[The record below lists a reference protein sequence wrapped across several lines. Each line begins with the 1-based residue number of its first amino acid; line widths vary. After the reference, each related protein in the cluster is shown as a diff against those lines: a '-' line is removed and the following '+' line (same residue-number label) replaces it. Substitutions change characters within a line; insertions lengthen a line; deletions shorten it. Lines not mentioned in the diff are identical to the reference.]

1 MRNYEKDKLFLD
13 KQNSTDFFYPF
24 VFLFL
29 YSATVNAYTDT
40 SKDYEVSV
48 SRAEIQSEYGIVGE
62 NSILFDKNT
71 ISPKLG
77 DFKFPGAYAQI
88 YIEVKNTGN
97 SPVTLADLYVEQPS
111 LDYIELIMPELE
123 KNEILM
129 PNDSSGFSIIVR
141 WRNDSSYNT
150 ENKENGNFSFKLL
163 YTSENDKDVINNT
176 SVKTGFEKFEILC
189 LAAVIL
195 ISFVIYIASSIYK
208 NKLR

>member
-1 MRNYEKDKLFLD
+1 MKKIN
-13 KQNSTDFFYPF
+13 FFSLNRIALIFPILF

-40 SKDYEVSV
+40 SKNYEVSV

-111 LDYIELIMPELE
+111 LDYIELIMPE
-123 KNEILM
+123 
-129 PNDSSGFSIIVR
+129 F
-141 WRNDSSYNT
+141 
-150 ENKENGNFSFKLL
+150 
-163 YTSENDKDVINNT
+163 
-176 SVKTGFEKFEILC
+176 
-189 LAAVIL
+189 
-195 ISFVIYIASSIYK
+195 
-208 NKLR
+208 

>member
-1 MRNYEKDKLFLD
+1 MKKIN
-13 KQNSTDFFYPF
+13 FFSIKRIALIFSILF

-48 SRAEIQSEYGIVGE
+48 SRAEIQSEYGIAGE
-62 NSILFDKNT
+62 SSVLFDKNT

-111 LDYIELIMPELE
+111 LDYIELIMPEFE

-141 WRNDSSYNT
+141 WRNDSSYST

-163 YTSENDKDVINNT
+163 YISENDTEVIDNT

-189 LAAVIL
+189 LVAVIL

-208 NKLR
+208 KKNKLR

>member
-1 MRNYEKDKLFLD
+1 MKKINFFLI
-13 KQNSTDFFYPF
+13 NRIALIFSILF

-40 SKDYEVSV
+40 SKNYEVSV

-88 YIEVKNTGN
+88 YIEVKNAGN

-111 LDYIELIMPELE
+111 LDYIELIMPEFE

-176 SVKTGFEKFEILC
+176 SVKTGFEKFKILC

>member
-1 MRNYEKDKLFLD
+1 MKKINFFLI
-13 KQNSTDFFYPF
+13 NRIALIFSILF

-111 LDYIELIMPELE
+111 LDYIELIMPEFE

-189 LAAVIL
+189 LVAVIL

>member
-1 MRNYEKDKLFLD
+1 MKKINFFFL
-13 KQNSTDFFYPF
+13 NRIALIFPILF

-71 ISPKLG
+71 IFPKLG

-88 YIEVKNTGN
+88 YIEVKNAGN

-111 LDYIELIMPELE
+111 LDYIELIMPEFE

-150 ENKENGNFSFKLL
+150 ENKENGNISFKLL

>member
-1 MRNYEKDKLFLD
+1 MKTIN
-13 KQNSTDFFYPF
+13 FFSINRIALIFSILF

-40 SKDYEVSV
+40 SKNYEVSM
-48 SRAEIQSEYGIVGE
+48 SRAEIQSEYGIAGE
-62 NSILFDKNT
+62 SSVLFDKNT
-71 ISPKLG
+71 VFLKLG
-77 DFKFPGAYAQI
+77 DFKFPGAYAKI
-88 YIEVKNTGN
+88 YIEVKNAGN
-97 SPVTLADLYVEQPS
+97 SPVTLTDLYVEQPS
-111 LDYIELIMPELE
+111 LDYIELIMPEFE

-129 PNDSSGFSIIVR
+129 PNDSSGFLVIVR
-141 WRNDSSYNT
+141 WRNDSSYST

-163 YTSENDKDVINNT
+163 YTSENDKDVIDNT

-208 NKLR
+208 KKNKLR

>member
-1 MRNYEKDKLFLD
+1 MKTINLFSINRIALIF
-13 KQNSTDFFYPF
+13 SILF

-29 YSATVNAYTDT
+29 YSATVNAYTGT
-40 SKDYEVSV
+40 SKNYEVSV
-48 SRAEIQSEYGIVGE
+48 SRAEIQSEYGIAGE
-62 NSILFDKNT
+62 SSVLFDKNT
-71 ISPKLG
+71 VFPKLG
-77 DFKFPGAYAQI
+77 DFKFPGAYAKI

-97 SPVTLADLYVEQPS
+97 SPVTLSDLYVEQPS
-111 LDYIELIMPELE
+111 LDYIELIMPEFE

-129 PNDSSGFSIIVR
+129 PNDSSGFLVIVR
-141 WRNDSSYNT
+141 WRNDSSYST

-163 YTSENDKDVINNT
+163 YTSENDKDVIDNT

-208 NKLR
+208 KKNKLR

>member
-1 MRNYEKDKLFLD
+1 MKKIN
-13 KQNSTDFFYPF
+13 FFSLNRIALIFPILF

-40 SKDYEVSV
+40 SKNYEVSV
-48 SRAEIQSEYGIVGE
+48 SRAEIQSEYGIAGE
-62 NSILFDKNT
+62 SSVLFDKNT
-71 ISPKLG
+71 VSPKLG

-88 YIEVKNTGN
+88 YIEVKNTEN

-141 WRNDSSYNT
+141 WRNDSSYST

-163 YTSENDKDVINNT
+163 YISENDTEVIDNT
-176 SVKTGFEKFEILC
+176 SEKFEILC

-208 NKLR
+208 KKNKLR

>member
-1 MRNYEKDKLFLD
+1 MKKIN
-13 KQNSTDFFYPF
+13 FFSIKRIALIFSILF

-40 SKDYEVSV
+40 SKNYEVSV
-48 SRAEIQSEYGIVGE
+48 SRAEIQSEYGIAGE
-62 NSILFDKNT
+62 SSVLFDKNT
-71 ISPKLG
+71 VFPKLG
-77 DFKFPGAYAQI
+77 DFKFPGAYAKI

-97 SPVTLADLYVEQPS
+97 SPVTLTDLYVEQPS
-111 LDYIELIMPELE
+111 LDYIELIMAEFE

-141 WRNDSSYNT
+141 WRNDSSYST

-163 YTSENDKDVINNT
+163 YISENDTEVIDNT

-208 NKLR
+208 KKNKLR

>member
-1 MRNYEKDKLFLD
+1 MLEKSNKVVVTG
-13 KQNSTDFFYPF
+13 K
-24 VFLFL
+24 
-29 YSATVNAYTDT
+29 
-40 SKDYEVSV
+40 
-48 SRAEIQSEYGIVGE
+48 SEYYYINRQDSIVNNVTE
-62 NSILFDKNT
+62 ST
-71 ISPKLG
+71 I
-77 DFKFPGAYAQI
+77 
-88 YIEVKNTGN
+88 T
-97 SPVTLADLYVEQPS
+97 
-111 LDYIELIMPELE
+111 DYIELIMPELE

>member
-1 MRNYEKDKLFLD
+1 MKKINFFLI
-13 KQNSTDFFYPF
+13 NRIALIFPILF

-40 SKDYEVSV
+40 SKNYEVSV
-48 SRAEIQSEYGIVGE
+48 SRAEIQSEYGIAGE
-62 NSILFDKNT
+62 SSVLFNKNT
-71 ISPKLG
+71 VFPKLG
-77 DFKFPGAYAQI
+77 DFKFPGAYAKI
-88 YIEVKNTGN
+88 YIEVKNAGN

-111 LDYIELIMPELE
+111 LDYIELIMPEFE

-176 SVKTGFEKFEILC
+176 DRKSTRLN
-189 LAAVIL
+189 
-195 ISFVIYIASSIYK
+195 SSHV
-208 NKLR
+208 R

>member
-1 MRNYEKDKLFLD
+1 MKKINFFLI
-13 KQNSTDFFYPF
+13 NRIALIFPILF

-71 ISPKLG
+71 VFPKLG

-88 YIEVKNTGN
+88 YIEVKNAGN

-111 LDYIELIMPELE
+111 LDYIELIMPEFE

-141 WRNDSSYNT
+141 WCNDSSYNT

-176 SVKTGFEKFEILC
+176 SVKTGFEKFKILC

>member
-1 MRNYEKDKLFLD
+1 MKKIN
-13 KQNSTDFFYPF
+13 FFSLNRIALIFPILF

-40 SKDYEVSV
+40 SKNYEVSV
-48 SRAEIQSEYGIVGE
+48 SRAEIAGE
-62 NSILFDKNT
+62 SSVLFDKNT
-71 ISPKLG
+71 VSQKLG
-77 DFKFPGAYAQI
+77 DFKFLGAYAKI

-111 LDYIELIMPELE
+111 LDYIELIMPEFE

-129 PNDSSGFSIIVR
+129 PNDSSDFSIIVR